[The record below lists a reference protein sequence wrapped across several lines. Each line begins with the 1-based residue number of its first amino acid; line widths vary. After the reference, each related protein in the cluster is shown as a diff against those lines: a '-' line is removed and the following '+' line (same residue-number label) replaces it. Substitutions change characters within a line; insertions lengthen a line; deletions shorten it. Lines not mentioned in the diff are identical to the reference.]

1 MAIRECLLCDKKVE
15 MRKRTQKY
23 CEVCSVI
30 AEKKRKQNWH
40 KDNYEYKLKTV
51 KPRVCEYCGSEE
63 DVWHYKKEKMLCKTH
78 YHEMYNTGTIRKDD
92 EKGYKNVIVY
102 RDDCI
107 EIHFKDGR
115 IGYFDLEDKELVEK
129 TYWGLDVLGYAHG
142 KINGRLARFHR
153 HLFGFPKETIDH
165 INRDKLD
172 NRKCNIRLCT
182 PKENSRNLS
191 IAKNNTSGVTGVKKT
206 KHGKWNASIMVDR
219 KGIHLGNFKT
229 LEEAKEARMKAEL
242 KYFGEFSPNYQKHSK

>member
-1 MAIRECLLCDKKVE
+1 MRYFDCEICGKSTKKNSAI
-15 MRKRTQKY
+15 QKY
-23 CEVCSVI
+23 CSDCRTI
-30 AEKKRKQNWH
+30 AAKEYKRKWFKN
-40 KDNYEYKLKTV
+40 NYVSKIDKE
-51 KPRVCEYCGSEE
+51 RICEYCGSKK
-63 DVWHYKKEKMLCKTH
+63 DVKYYKRKMMLCKSH

>member
-1 MAIRECLLCDKKVE
+1 MRYFDCEICGKSTKRNSAI
-15 MRKRTQKY
+15 QKY
-23 CEVCSVI
+23 CSDCRTI
-30 AEKKRKQNWH
+30 AAKEYKRKWFKN
-40 KDNYEYKLKTV
+40 NYVSKIDKE
-51 KPRVCEYCGSEE
+51 RICEYCGSKK
-63 DVWHYKKEKMLCKTH
+63 DVKYYKRKMMLCKSH

-142 KINGRLARFHR
+142 KINGKLARFHR
-153 HLFGFPKETIDH
+153 HLLNFPEEIVDH

-172 NRKCNIRLCT
+172 NRKINLRLCSPT
-182 PKENSRNLS
+182 ENSRNIS
-191 IAKNNTSGVTGVKKT
+191 IAKNNKSGVTGVDKISN
-206 KHGKWNASIMVDR
+206 GKWRARIMVDR
-219 KGIHLGNFKT
+219 KEIHLGIYEN
-229 LEEAKEARMKAEL
+229 LEEAANVRLKAEL
-242 KYFGEFSPNYQKHSK
+242 KYFGEFSPNYQKYLN

>member
-1 MAIRECLLCDKKVE
+1 MRYLDCKICGKSTKRNSAI
-15 MRKRTQKY
+15 QKY
-23 CEVCSVI
+23 CSDCRSI
-30 AEKKRKQNWH
+30 AIKEYKNKWH
-40 KDNYEYKLKTV
+40 KNNYVSTIDKE
-51 KPRVCEYCGSEE
+51 RICEYCGS
-63 DVWHYKKEKMLCKTH
+63 KKEVWYYKREMMLCKSH

-153 HLFGFPKETIDH
+153 HLLNFPKKIVDH

-172 NRKCNIRLCT
+172 NRKNNLRLCSPT
-182 PKENSRNLS
+182 ENSRNIS

-206 KHGKWNASIMVDR
+206 IHGTWNASIMVDR

-229 LEEAKEARMKAEL
+229 LEEAKEARIKAEL
-242 KYFGEFSPNYQKHSK
+242 KYFGEFSPNYQEYLS